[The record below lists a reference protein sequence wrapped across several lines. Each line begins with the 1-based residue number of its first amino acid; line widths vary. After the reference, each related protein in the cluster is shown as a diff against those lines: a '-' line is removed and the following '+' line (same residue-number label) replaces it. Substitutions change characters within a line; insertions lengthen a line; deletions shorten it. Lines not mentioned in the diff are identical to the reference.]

1 VPLDARFD
9 LADLAANPYVRET
22 LDATGLTDELV
33 EVGYRLAQTMLELFA
48 DLPPDH
54 EYFRQFSF
62 IAPEELPEYK
72 ALVGRADHEQQRPGS
87 LLPGD
92 RARLMALPF
101 RLIPA
106 RHRLGLLTP
115 ETMDKVVAA
124 RHRFRERLPAAL
136 EGAIAF
142 FEPDAYNRPSS
153 IQDNIVFGKIAY
165 AQSGAAARIT
175 PIIGEVL
182 DGLRL
187 RERVIQ
193 VGLDFG
199 CGVGGGRLSPAQRQK
214 LAVARAVLRRPE
226 IMVMHDSV
234 GALDPQEQVRLRDGL
249 IQEFDGRTLVWAVQ
263 QEEWAERFDQVLDLD
278 LGRVLPAELYAGGGA
293 GEEREEEDER
303 AEPPAAPMRELAA
316 AS

>member
-1 VPLDARFD
+1 
-9 LADLAANPYVRET
+9 
-22 LDATGLTDELV
+22 
-33 EVGYRLAQTMLELFA
+33 
-48 DLPPDH
+48 
-54 EYFRQFSF
+54 
-62 IAPEELPEYK
+62 
-72 ALVGRADHEQQRPGS
+72 
-87 LLPGD
+87 
-92 RARLMALPF
+92 MALPF

-124 RHRFRERLPAAL
+124 RHRFRERLPAAF

-142 FEPDAYNRPSS
+142 FEPTPTTGRAASRTTSSSARSPTPSPGPRRGSRPSS
-153 IQDNIVFGKIAY
+153 
-165 AQSGAAARIT
+165 ARSWT
-175 PIIGEVL
+175 
-182 DGLRL
+182 RSL

-249 IQEFDGRTLVWAVQ
+249 IEEFDGRTLVWAVQ